1 MEYKSLVSQVKK
13 KKKNNY
19 SGSSME
25 GLEIKPVRLEQKFS
39 EDTHQCRWSR

>member
-13 KKKNNY
+13 KKKNY

-25 GLEIKPVRLEQKFS
+25 ELETKPVRLEQKFS
-39 EDTHQCRWSR
+39 EDTRQCRWSR